1 MAIFEDNRELSTQKR
16 YVGMDRMK
24 GGNKML
30 AAAMGYKDTG
40 EKNLWGKMYGPQLTA
55 LALGG
60 GMAGFAIADVG
71 SRLVAKQASKG
82 SDAEDVFDETSDEWR
97 AQTIAKAKF
106 GYEATMLGAKAVSGT
121 MGDGGGLDTS
131 GMSGGSSPS
140 LSTGGIVADNVAK
153 GGTNNIADSDAGKN
167 LTTKVEADGTAS
179 AKDVLDSAVSGIDN
193 GTMSD
198 TELLKNVG
206 KQSLDYYK
214 DGTMEN
220 ADGTLD
226 MSQYEERGFE
236 NWDELTDEQ
245 KKLLKEQKRLKKIE
259 KTANLLDQIPEAGK
273 TLSTGLELVAAN
285 RNLNQATKREVEK
298 HMKKTANDPQF
309 NLL

>member
-1 MAIFEDNRELSTQKR
+1 MAIFEDNRELYTQKR
-16 YVGMDRMK
+16 YVGMDRIK
-24 GGNKML
+24 GGNKTL

-40 EKNLWGKMYGPQLTA
+40 EKNLWGKLYGPQLTA

-97 AQTIAKAKF
+97 AQTVAKAKF
-106 GYEATMLGAKAVSGT
+106 GYEATMLAAKAVSGT

-131 GMSGGSSPS
+131 GMSGNNQPS
-140 LSTGGIVADNVAK
+140 LSTTGI
-153 GGTNNIADSDAGKN
+153 NNIADSDAGKN

-179 AKDVLDSAVSGIDN
+179 AKDILDSAVSGIDN

-198 TELLKNVG
+198 AELLKNVG

-273 TLSTGLELVAAN
+273 TMSTGLELVAAN
-285 RNLNQATKREVEK
+285 RNLNQATKREVGK